1 MAGLDGIKH
10 FEIGGSANAPSAAD
24 DDNAQNIGSGLGD
37 GPLVEMGKTKGMNIS
52 GKIPFGAADT
62 SEMLQKMQA
71 LLDERQNPMSTF
83 LSGLQ
88 RASAWGSGG
97 IEGPHAALTA
107 MDRQRQSE
115 QADTL
120 GMYQTM
126 AAMKAANEQA
136 KVNASK
142 YASMT
147 PGAGGAAGVG
157 TGGTTDSSGVF
168 IPDSQLALEA
178 TLGTDTERL
187 QARAKFLNTKT
198 TENIKADLNPASLD
212 RKPTVIMNP
221 NTKKPEV
228 RDINR
233 FEYEQLKKKG
243 LIVDA
248 SSYYEASAGKLPG
261 TMTGTVAGAEAAQPL
276 SVRNNNPGN
285 LKDLK
290 TGELRTFATPQE
302 GQKALEDDVQGKLS
316 GQSPA
321 LKQRYGDTGGFLS
334 PSMLAEAWSPST
346 AQGNSPEST
355 INYGKHIASKLNI
368 DPTVQ
373 IPNTPE
379 AKATV
384 AQAIKEFESGQTKS
398 GQIAN
403 APSVQV
409 ASTGMPD
416 VANILA
422 QRKVSETEQ
431 TAAATER
438 GKSGE
443 AMRTNF
449 EADTDPGTL
458 DDAYATSRRI
468 QDIVTE
474 DPTLSGV
481 INKPGVA
488 AAVAG
493 VVQKGIGNFG
503 VADLENAIFKSLPTT
518 TQKSIG
524 ERSELISYLA
534 KIELQ
539 AAKLIKGQGQITEGE
554 REILQRASSNINDP
568 AELIYKKARVL
579 ERVTKMNEELS
590 KVYGTGENF
599 TDFRKFKN
607 DPEFIRI
614 HKEFRGDLENILKE
628 SPPFARSIA
637 GPTASIKSQVKH
649 PQEIQDIINRNKK
662 AK

>member
-1 MAGLDGIKH
+1 MAGLDNIKS
-10 FEIGGSANAPSAAD
+10 FDDGGSTGTEGAISYTAPKATGLSDKIAISPTQTEDILANMQKYIDERESPFAKFA
-24 DDNAQNIGSGLGD
+24 SGLSAGMATAR
-37 GPLVEMGKTKGMNIS
+37 GP
-52 GKIPFGAADT
+52 
-62 SEMLQKMQA
+62 
-71 LLDERQNPMSTF
+71 
-83 LSGLQ
+83 
-88 RASAWGSGG
+88 
-97 IEGPHAALTA
+97 AALA
-107 MDRQRQSE
+107 IYQRQKQE
-115 QADTL
+115 EDK
-120 GMYQTM
+120 QTM
-126 AAMKAANEQA
+126 DYRQQMAAYKAANEQA
-136 KVNASK
+136 KINASK

-147 PGAGGAAGVG
+147 PGVSGVAGAGK
-157 TGGTTDSSGVF
+157 GGTTDASGVF

-178 TLGTDTERL
+178 TLGTDAERL

-198 TENIKADLNPASLD
+198 TETIKADLNPASLD

-233 FEYEQLKKKG
+233 FEYEQLKKNG

-248 SSYYEASAGKLPG
+248 SSYYEAPAGKLPG

-285 LKDLK
+285 LKDPK

-321 LKQRYGDTGGFLS
+321 LKQRYGDTGGFVS
-334 PSMLAEAWSPST
+334 PAMLAEAWSPST
-346 AQGNSPEST
+346 AQGNTPEST
-355 INYGKHIASKLNI
+355 INYGKYIAAKLGI
-368 DPTVQ
+368 DPTAQ
-373 IPNTPE
+373 IPSTPE
-379 AKATV
+379 ARAAV
-384 AQAIKEFESGQTKS
+384 AQGIKEFESGQTKS
-398 GQIAN
+398 GQIAG

-409 ASTGMPD
+409 ASTSMPD

-422 QRKVSETEQ
+422 QRKASETEQ
-431 TAAATER
+431 TAAAEAR

-443 AMRTNF
+443 AMRTAF

-458 DDAYATSRRI
+458 DDSYATSRRI
-468 QDIVTE
+468 QDIVKK

-481 INKPGVA
+481 INQPGVA

-518 TQKSIG
+518 TQKSLG

-539 AAKLIKGQGQITEGE
+539 TAKLIKGQGQITEGE
-554 REILQRASSNINDP
+554 REILQRASSSISDP
-568 AELIYKKARVL
+568 AELIYKKAKVI

-590 KVYGTGENF
+590 KIYGTGEDF

-607 DPEFIRI
+607 DPEFKRI

-628 SPPFARSIA
+628 SPSFVRPIA
-637 GPTASIKSQVKH
+637 GQPTQVKPQVQH
-649 PQEIQDIINRNKK
+649 PQEIQDIINKNKVK
-662 AK
+662 

>member
-1 MAGLDGIKH
+1 MAGLDNIKH
-10 FEIGGSANAPSAAD
+10 FEDGGTTGTEGAIRYTPPKSTGITEKIALSAD
-24 DDNAQNIGSGLGD
+24 QTQGMLDNMQKLIAERESPFAKFASGLSKGVATAY
-37 GPLVEMGKTKGMNIS
+37 GPT
-52 GKIPFGAADT
+52 
-62 SEMLQKMQA
+62 A
-71 LLDERQNPMSTF
+71 LANFERQQQEQDKQ
-83 LSGLQ
+83 L
-88 RASAWGSGG
+88 
-97 IEGPHAALTA
+97 
-107 MDRQRQSE
+107 MDYRQQ
-115 QADTL
+115 
-120 GMYQTM
+120 M
-126 AAMKAANEQA
+126 AAFRAAQEQA
-136 KVNASK
+136 KNEAAK
-142 YASMT
+142 YASIT
-147 PGAGGAAGVG
+147 PSGGAGAATV
-157 TGGTTDSSGVF
+157 DQSGVT
-168 IPDSQLALEA
+168 IPASQLALEDA
-178 TLGTDTERL
+178 LDTPGQKLEARRKFLSTLGTET
-187 QARAKFLNTKT
+187 
-198 TENIKADLNPASLD
+198 IKADLNPASLD
-212 RKPTVIMNP
+212 RKPTVVMNP
-221 NTKKPEV
+221 LNNKPEV

-248 SSYYEASAGKLPG
+248 SSYYEAPAGKLPG
-261 TMTGTVAGAEAAQPL
+261 RMTGTVAGAEAAQPL

-285 LKDLK
+285 LKDPK

-302 GQKALEDDVQGKLS
+302 GQKALEDDLQVKLS
-316 GQSPA
+316 GQSPV

-334 PSMLAEAWSPST
+334 PAMLAEAWSPAT

-355 INYGKHIASKLNI
+355 INYGKYIAAKLGV
-368 DPTVQ
+368 DPTAQ
-373 IPNTPE
+373 IPSTPE
-379 AKATV
+379 ARAAV
-384 AQAIKEFESGQTKS
+384 AQGIKEFESGQNKS
-398 GQIAN
+398 NQIVN

-416 VANILA
+416 VADILA
-422 QRKVSETEQ
+422 QRKISETEK

-443 AMRTNF
+443 AMRTSF
-449 EADTDPGTL
+449 ETDTDPGTL

-468 QDIVTE
+468 QDIVKK

-481 INKPGVA
+481 INQPGVA

-554 REILQRASSNINDP
+554 REILQRASSNISDP

-590 KVYGTGENF
+590 KVYGTGEGY

-628 SPPFARSIA
+628 SPSFARPVA
-637 GPTASIKSQVKH
+637 GQPKTQY
-649 PQEIQDIINRNKK
+649 PQDIQNIINRNKAKK
-662 AK
+662 AE

>member
-1 MAGLDGIKH
+1 MAGLDNIKS
-10 FEIGGSANAPSAAD
+10 FDEGNSTESEGAISYTAPKATGLSDKIAISPTQTEDILANMQKYIDERESPFAKFA
-24 DDNAQNIGSGLGD
+24 SGLSAGMATAR
-37 GPLVEMGKTKGMNIS
+37 GP
-52 GKIPFGAADT
+52 
-62 SEMLQKMQA
+62 
-71 LLDERQNPMSTF
+71 
-83 LSGLQ
+83 
-88 RASAWGSGG
+88 
-97 IEGPHAALTA
+97 AALATY
-107 MDRQRQSE
+107 QRQKQE
-115 QADTL
+115 EDK
-120 GMYQTM
+120 QTM
-126 AAMKAANEQA
+126 DYRQQMAAYKAANEQA
-136 KVNASK
+136 KINASK

-147 PGAGGAAGVG
+147 PGAGGVAGSG
-157 TGGTTDSSGVF
+157 KGTTNPSGVF

-178 TLGTDTERL
+178 TLGTDAERL

-198 TENIKADLNPASLD
+198 TETIKADLNPASLD

-233 FEYEQLKKKG
+233 FEYEQLKKNG

-248 SSYYEASAGKLPG
+248 SSYYEAPAGKLPG

-285 LKDLK
+285 LKDPK

-302 GQKALEDDVQGKLS
+302 GQKALEDDLQVKLS

-334 PSMLAEAWSPST
+334 PAMLAEAWSPST
-346 AQGNSPEST
+346 AQGNTPEST

-368 DPTVQ
+368 DPTAQ

-384 AQAIKEFESGQTKS
+384 AQGIKEFESGQTKS

-468 QDIVTE
+468 QDIVKK

-481 INKPGVA
+481 INQPGVA

-518 TQKSIG
+518 TQKSLG

-554 REILQRASSNINDP
+554 REILQRASSNISDP

-590 KVYGTGENF
+590 KVYGTGEGY

-628 SPPFARSIA
+628 SPSFVRPIA
-637 GPTASIKSQVKH
+637 GQPKQVKPQVQH
-649 PQEIQDIINRNKK
+649 PQEIQDIINRNK